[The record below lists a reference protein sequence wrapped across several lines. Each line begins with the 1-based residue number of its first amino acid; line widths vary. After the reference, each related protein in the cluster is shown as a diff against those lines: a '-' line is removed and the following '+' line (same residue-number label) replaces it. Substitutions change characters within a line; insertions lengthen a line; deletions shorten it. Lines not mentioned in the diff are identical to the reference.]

1 MLYQGITLSLI
12 IIEGILILIS
22 LRFLQRTNLISKDFA
37 TTCSNAKNAKE
48 EISTLFNNLKELIIL
63 SHKRENHMLHTT
75 FYLEEIEMY
84 VKKIL
89 SKLEQENASIE

>member
-12 IIEGILILIS
+12 LIEGILILIS

-37 TTCSNAKNAKE
+37 TIFGNAKG
-48 EISTLFNNLKELIIL
+48 EISSLLNNLKELIIL
-63 SHKRENHMLHTT
+63 SSKRENHMVHTT
-75 FYLEEIEMY
+75 FHLEEIEMY

-89 SKLEQENASIE
+89 SKLEQEENTKKPT

>member
-22 LRFLQRTNLISKDFA
+22 FRFLQRTNLISKDFA
-37 TTCSNAKNAKE
+37 TIFGDAKG
-48 EISTLFNNLKELIIL
+48 EISSLFNNLKELIIL
-63 SHKRENHMLHTT
+63 SSKREDHMLHTI

-89 SKLEQENASIE
+89 SKLEQEKDTKKST

>member
-22 LRFLQRTNLISKDFA
+22 FRFLQRTNIISKDFA
-37 TTCSNAKNAKE
+37 TIFGNAKG
-48 EISTLFNNLKELIIL
+48 EISSLFNNLQELIIL
-63 SHKRENHMLHTT
+63 SSKREDHMLHTT

-89 SKLEQENASIE
+89 SKLEQEKDVKKST

>member
-37 TTCSNAKNAKE
+37 TIFGNAKG
-48 EISTLFNNLKELIIL
+48 EISSLFNNLKKLIIL
-63 SHKRENHMLHTT
+63 SSEREHHMLHTT
-75 FYLEEIEMY
+75 FHLEEIEMY

-89 SKLEQENASIE
+89 SKLEQEEDTEKST

>member
-1 MLYQGITLSLI
+1 MGGSSMLYQGITLSLI

-22 LRFLQRTNLISKDFA
+22 LRFLQSTNLISKDFA
-37 TTCSNAKNAKE
+37 ATCSNAKNAKE
-48 EISTLFNNLKELIIL
+48 EIYTLFNNLKELIIL
-63 SHKRENHMLHTT
+63 SNKRENHMLHTT

-89 SKLEQENASIE
+89 SKLEQ

>member
-12 IIEGILILIS
+12 IIEGILIIIS
-22 LRFLQRTNLISKDFA
+22 LRYLQCTNFISKDFA
-37 TTCSNAKNAKE
+37 TTCSNAKE
-48 EISTLFNNLKELIIL
+48 EISTLFNNLKELVIL
-63 SHKRENHMLHTT
+63 SNKRENHMLHTT
-75 FYLEEIEMY
+75 FYLENIEMY